1 MGKDKKTPITVN
13 DKEYNLEDMTTEQ
26 QTIVNHISDL
36 DRKIGSAQFNMDQL
50 RIGREAFA
58 NLLIAKV
65 NEQEAT
71 NG

>member
-36 DRKIGSAQFNMDQL
+36 DRKISSAQFNMDQL

-65 NEQEAT
+65 NEQETA

>member
-36 DRKIGSAQFNMDQL
+36 DRKINSAQFNMDQL

-65 NEQEAT
+65 NEQEAA

>member
-36 DRKIGSAQFNMDQL
+36 DRKINSAQFNMDQL

-65 NEQEAT
+65 NEQETA

>member
-36 DRKIGSAQFNMDQL
+36 DRKINSAQFNMDQL

-58 NLLIAKV
+58 NLLVAKV
-65 NEQEAT
+65 NEQEAA

>member
-36 DRKIGSAQFNMDQL
+36 DRKISSAQFNMDQL

-58 NLLIAKV
+58 NLLVAKV
-65 NEQEAT
+65 NEQEAA

>member
-36 DRKIGSAQFNMDQL
+36 DRKISSAQFNMDQL

-65 NEQEAT
+65 NEQEAA